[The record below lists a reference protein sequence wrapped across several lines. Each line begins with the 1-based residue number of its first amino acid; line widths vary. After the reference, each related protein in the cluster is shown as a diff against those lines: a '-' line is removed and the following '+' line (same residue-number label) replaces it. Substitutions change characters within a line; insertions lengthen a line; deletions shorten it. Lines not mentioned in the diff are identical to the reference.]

1 MTAADRERV
10 ARLVAQRSTVEL
22 DTVMR
27 ELHARHH
34 ANPRAHVA
42 THRAWMTV
50 HRSRGDY
57 GKLLVHAFAAF
68 IVAGPASLVQRYTGL
83 VVPAFKQ
90 RD

>member
-1 MTAADRERV
+1 MTAAERDRV
-10 ARLVAQRSTVEL
+10 SRLVAERSTDEL

-50 HRSRGDY
+50 HRARRDY
-57 GKLLVHAFAAF
+57 GKLLMHAFAAF
-68 IVAGPASLVQRYTGL
+68 VVAAPSSLVQRYTGL
-83 VVPAFKQ
+83 VVPAFKA
-90 RD
+90 RH